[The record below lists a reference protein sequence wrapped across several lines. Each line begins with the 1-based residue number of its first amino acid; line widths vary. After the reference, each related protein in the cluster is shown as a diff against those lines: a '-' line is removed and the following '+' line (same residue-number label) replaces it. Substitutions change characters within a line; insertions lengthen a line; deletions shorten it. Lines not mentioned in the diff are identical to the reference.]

1 MLTLGQVKESP
12 VGETNPSHPLPYL
25 SPECQKQPQ
34 PSQDRR
40 SAFLATDT
48 RDNQVCFLDRSPV
61 GKGCLNCP
69 RRLPVLELESG
80 AYCLRCI
87 GLWFPNWTVK
97 QVRVWVAQQ
106 KKEAKRITKEKER
119 ANNEL

>member
-1 MLTLGQVKESP
+1 MLALGQVSETP
-12 VGETNPSHPLPYL
+12 VGETSPSHPLPYL

-34 PSQDRR
+34 PSQDGR
-40 SAFLATDT
+40 SGFPATDT
-48 RDNQVCFLDRSPV
+48 GANQVSFLDRSPV

-69 RRLPVLELESG
+69 KRSPVLELESG

-87 GLWFPNWTVK
+87 GLWFPNWPVK
-97 QVRVWVAQQ
+97 QVRAWVAQQ
-106 KKEAKRITKEKER
+106 KKEAKRIAKEKER